1 MLDLFA
7 EEEEIVQTHPTGAA
21 NMDDDEEVVDRGKNR
36 IRKVLLAGHVAVL
49 AFSSGKD
56 STVLVALTLNA
67 AREIVEEGHA
77 CPPIIV
83 LHGDTGVESP
93 EVSRLAKAE
102 ISKMEAYAKKHNV
115 PLTTRITSPT
125 LNATFPVRVI
135 GGRGLPAFPDSR
147 ADCSTD
153 WKCLPNQRAQKE
165 IISEHAG
172 MGIWKLP
179 VVMTGVRKDESI
191 ARDQRIAKRGE
202 KADEIWQ
209 NDLGALRLTPL
220 LDYTVD
226 DIWTVIGLCHA
237 GVLPSYSDFAGVLE
251 VYRAGGGDSCV
262 IVADMKSAG
271 NTKPCGTRTGCFLC
285 TRVGEDRSMAQM
297 IISDEERYGY
307 LEPLARLR
315 DFISRTQYD
324 WSRRH
329 FVGRTIDEDGYINV
343 QADVYSP
350 TMLQELLR
358 YTLSAQVVSGVQI
371 ISIPQLIAIDARWSQ
386 YAFAPPFTA
395 LKIYFEVMAGK
406 LELAPE
412 VKRFPKTPVPRI
424 GKIHVGA
431 TSHNAAMK
439 GGVSG
444 LRNVGAELFHE
455 SCGFSLKTL
464 KDGSLVIDTEE
475 EDDFSVD
482 TEGAGDFLAFIAD
495 EKIEDYCHESCSDW
509 TWGFKTYVQ
518 YGVLSIAKGKS
529 SQVHEILQRSQWRQE
544 NDLHGQRTQAFLEA
558 RCDVLFTAQLELI

>member
-7 EEEEIVQTHPTGAA
+7 EEEQEIQTHP
-21 NMDDDEEVVDRGKNR
+21 MDAEMDDEEVIERGKNR
-36 IRKVLLAGHVAVL
+36 IRKVLLAGHPAVL

-56 STVLVALTLNA
+56 STVLVALALNA

-77 CPPIIV
+77 CPPLIV
-83 LHGDTGVESP
+83 LHGDTGIEQP

-102 ISKMEAYAKKHNV
+102 IQKMEAYAKKHQV

-125 LNATFPVRVI
+125 LNTTFPVRVI

-153 WKCLPNQRAQKE
+153 YKCLPNQRAQKE
-165 IISEHAG
+165 IISEYEG
-172 MGIWKLP
+172 MGIWKQP
-179 VVMTGVRKDESI
+179 VVMTGVRKDESV

-202 KADEIWQ
+202 KADEIWR

-237 GVLPSYSDFAGVLE
+237 GVVPSYSDFAGTME

-262 IVADMKSAG
+262 IVADMKSAA
-271 NTKPCGTRTGCFLC
+271 NSKPCGTRTGCWAC

-324 WSRRH
+324 WSLRH
-329 FVGRTIDEDGYINV
+329 FVGRTIDEDGFITIG
-343 QADVYSP
+343 ADTYSP
-350 TMLQELLR
+350 AMLQRLLR
-358 YTLSAQVVSGVQI
+358 YTLSAQVVSGVKI

-395 LKIYFEVMAGK
+395 LKIYFEVMDGRI
-406 LELAPE
+406 ELAPE
-412 VKRFPKTPVPRI
+412 VQRFPKTPVPRI

-431 TSHNAAMK
+431 TSYNGAMK
-439 GGVSG
+439 GVSG
-444 LRNVGAELFHE
+444 LRNVSAEMFHE
-455 SCGFSLKTL
+455 GCGFSLKSL
-464 KDGSLVIDTEE
+464 KDGTLVLDVET
-475 EDDFSVD
+475 DDDITVD
-482 TEGAGDFLAFIAD
+482 EMGAGDFLAFFAD
-495 EKIEDYCHESCSDW
+495 EMIDEYCHSNCSDW
-509 TWGFKTYVQ
+509 TWGFKTYLQ
-518 YGVLSIAKGKS
+518 YGVIQVAKGKS
-529 SQVHEILQRSQWRQE
+529 SQVHEILQRAQWRQE
-544 NDLHGQRTQAFLEA
+544 HDLHGQRDPVTLES
-558 RCDVLFTAQLELI
+558 RCDVLFSSQLELI